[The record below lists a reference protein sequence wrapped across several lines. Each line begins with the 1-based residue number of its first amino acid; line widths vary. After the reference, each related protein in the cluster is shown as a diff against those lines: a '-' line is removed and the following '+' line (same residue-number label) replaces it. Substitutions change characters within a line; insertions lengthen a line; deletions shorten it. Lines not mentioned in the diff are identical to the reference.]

1 MDVKNKNLEDKTAW
15 DISREDNREIRDMLR
30 RAVAKPGSSL
40 STSNRYPNP
49 KYQWPLTVSRVEA
62 IFSNK
67 NIKLQIRKFTV
78 EWRSMLLVVA
88 ALLATLSYQAVLT
101 HPSGVWEH
109 PFQITINIKKIS

>member
-1 MDVKNKNLEDKTAW
+1 MDVNHKNLENKTAW
-15 DISREDNREIRDMLR
+15 DILREDSREIRDMLR
-30 RAVAKPGSSL
+30 RAGAKPGSSL
-40 STSNRYPNP
+40 STSNGYPNP

-88 ALLATLSYQAVLT
+88 ALLATLSFQAILT
-101 HPSGVWEH
+101 PPGGVWQDNGFVHYHRSRE
-109 PFQITINIKKIS
+109 